1 MVLGPALYL
10 TNAEAGRSNRLEEG
24 VEAMSRRRR
33 ALRGDR
39 GARAPRRREA
49 ARDSWATAAAMAA
62 VSGGVRAVVAWLLSL
77 LGVDFWA

>member
-10 TNAEAGRSNRLEEG
+10 TDAEPAGAAVYKKG

-39 GARAPRRREA
+39 GARATRRREA
-49 ARDSWATAAAMAA
+49 ARDSWATAAVMAA

-77 LGVDFWA
+77 LGVDF